1 MESPKKSKS
10 FFGNIS
16 ARQFFVAAIIS
27 IALDM
32 IIFIAIQDFRPTTKA
47 EAIIPG
53 MLAGVLGWVA
63 IICVIAG
70 IVKWFSSRKK

>member
-10 FFGNIS
+10 IFANVT
-16 ARQFFVAAIIS
+16 AKQFFIAALVS
-27 IALDM
+27 FALDV
-32 IIFIAIQDFRPTTKA
+32 IVSLATQGFRPSTQA

-53 MLAGVLGWVA
+53 LIMGVLGWVA

>member
-1 MESPKKSKS
+1 MQSPKKSKS
-10 FFGNIS
+10 LFTNIT
-16 ARQFFVAAIIS
+16 ARQYFIAAII
-27 IALDM
+27 AFVLDL
-32 IIFIAIQDFRPTTKA
+32 IIMMATQDFRPTTKA

-53 MLAGVLGWVA
+53 MLAGALGWVA